1 MKFSDII
8 SLAVNNMTQ
17 NKFRTAVTIIGVA
30 IGIGS
35 LSSMVSIGQGI
46 SQNISNTLVSNDI
59 FTGMTVSRRDADYSN
74 YGSLGNAI
82 YNEQIVPLNDSA
94 VIEFEKIPQV
104 TVVFPEI
111 IKYAEVIFNGRS
123 TKANMKSVPAL
134 MGTFKPF
141 DNMAYGHFYTKDNE
155 QSIVISKSSLF
166 KLGIKIEGDGDFGK
180 VSGGITLPADSII
193 NHNIQI
199 VTKVFDPSK
208 MDLNT
213 PEIPVKND
221 TTILQIVGI
230 TENNTLTAGMLSG
243 GFFLPSTTCERI
255 PSVDVKLIY
264 DISHG
269 IDNDLYQY
277 NSVYV
282 KVYNFK
288 ELKTVKNKI
297 EEMGFVVFSVGD
309 KLEDIEKIFMLIDML
324 LAAIG
329 IIAIMVSV
337 FGIINTMTMAIY
349 ERRKEIGIMKAIGAT
364 QWQIKLIFYIES
376 SITGAIG
383 GIFGSFAGYWAAK
396 SASSLVRNQ
405 LANIIS
411 TQNDFFVFSWQLA
424 LLSIAIA
431 VCTTIAAS
439 IYPAHKAAKIDPL
452 NALRRE

>member
-1 MKFSDII
+1 MKLGDII
-8 SLAVNNMTQ
+8 SLSVNNMTQ
-17 NKFRTAVTIIGVA
+17 NKFRTVVTILGVA

-46 SQNISNTLVSNDI
+46 SQNISNALVSNDI

-82 YNEQIVPLNDSA
+82 YNEKIVPLNDSA
-94 VIEFEKIPQV
+94 VAKIEKIPQV

-111 IKYAEVIFNGRS
+111 VKYAEVILGDKKYKTNI
-123 TKANMKSVPAL
+123 KSVPAL

-141 DNMAYGHFYTKDNE
+141 DNLAYGQFYANDNE
-155 QSIVISKSSLF
+155 NSVVLSKAALF
-166 KLGIKIEGDGDFGK
+166 RLGIKIEGDNDFGK
-180 VSGGITLPADSII
+180 VSGGVSIPADSVI
-193 NHNIQI
+193 NHDIKI

-208 MDLNT
+208 MDMNT
-213 PEIPVKND
+213 PDLPVKDD
-221 TTILQIVGI
+221 TTTLKVVGI
-230 TENNTLTAGMLSG
+230 TENNPLTAGMLSG
-243 GFFLPSTTCERI
+243 GIFLPSLTCEKI

-264 DISHG
+264 DIVNGKDS
-269 IDNDLYQY
+269 DLEQY

-297 EEMGFVVFSVGD
+297 EDMGFVVFSVGD

-329 IIAIMVSV
+329 IIAITVSV

-364 QWQIKLIFYIES
+364 QGQIKFIFYIES
-376 SITGAIG
+376 GITGAIG
-383 GIFGSFAGYWAAK
+383 GIFGALAGYWAAK

-405 LANIIS
+405 LSDIIG
-411 TQNDFFVFSWQLA
+411 THTDFFVFSWQLA
-424 LLSIAIA
+424 LMAVAIA
-431 VCTTIAAS
+431 AAATVAAS
-439 IYPAHKAAKIDPL
+439 IFPAHKAARIDPL
-452 NALRRE
+452 TALRRE